1 MRVVTEPKMVRPLAN
16 PLDELKR
23 ALEGFKLRVTP
34 PGHMWVLSSA
44 LAKRVVDAMIADNIY
59 MFTWLDEP
67 TSHKIYRNP
76 LD

>member
-1 MRVVTEPKMVRPLAN
+1 MTEPQMVRPLAN

-34 PGHMWVLSSA
+34 PGHMWILSPA
-44 LAKRVVDAMIADNIY
+44 LAKRVVDAQAADSIY
-59 MFTWLDEP
+59 MFTFIGNP
-67 TSHKIYRNP
+67 SSSKIHRYP